1 MKRFRVN
8 RDGSKTL
15 LETLTSRSI
24 AERNS
29 TTRQSLDQSSEH
41 IDVLEGRGKPK
52 LHEPREGSK
61 TSRSHVFV
69 RHIKKSRQ
77 WQLNSIE

>member
-15 LETLTSRSI
+15 LETLTSRSM
-24 AERNS
+24 ADRNS
-29 TTRQSLDQSSEH
+29 TTRQSIDQSSEH

-52 LHEPREGSK
+52 LDELREGSR

-77 WQLNSIE
+77 LNSIE